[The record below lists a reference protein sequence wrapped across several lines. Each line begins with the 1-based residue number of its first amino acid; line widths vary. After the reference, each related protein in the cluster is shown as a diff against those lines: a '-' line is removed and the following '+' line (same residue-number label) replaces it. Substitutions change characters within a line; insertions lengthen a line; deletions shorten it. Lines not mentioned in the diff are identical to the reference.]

1 METTFSLEKRHPPH
15 SFGFVAEKGVI
26 RGWGLLRQ
34 DLGDLAFQREES
46 HFGEDRVGR

>member
-1 METTFSLEKRHPPH
+1 METTFSLEKRHLPH

-34 DLGDLAFQREES
+34 DRGDLAFQREDS